1 MAQYD
6 SLKDYIRLNHLDTI
20 VEGVNDYIRTSSNV
34 KLRINDLKIL
44 TQGKIVFMPSDI
56 IVQSEITF
64 SPFDILTFI
73 LGISCE
79 ESHEDN
85 NSVGVYYYNVM
96 LRGNMSNRF
105 SDLCVL
111 AVEECTQESLISETV
126 TSMFGLPNI
135 AVDNLEEEADRVRKR
150 LYTSVKRIE
159 EHRYRFNPVLIKE
172 KYKKSDNMH
181 MWPAELPE
189 ECLGQ
194 IRFEA
199 SSATIYDINDPYT
212 PHPNYPIPANTILL
226 NVKYYRN
233 EIDCDD
239 IITAAHELVH
249 WEIHRDY
256 MRLLQFLDDR
266 YKVMECKTVPIPLDN
281 NMSLKEKA
289 RWYAEWQANE
299 LAIRV
304 AMPKHLVEEA
314 IEEYNNDE
322 SVHNSTD
329 VPFSGP
335 YYQNMIYK
343 LAWDFNVPK
352 EIMKMRFRQLGYD
365 FADGI
370 FVTVDNCNYQPF
382 TFAQGTLKEN
392 ETFVI
397 DRVNYER
404 LLRENSDFKK
414 LISSGRY
421 IYLGYVVC
429 MFDTKYIDIVCD
441 SDCVDFVLSSYARQH
456 ADECCLKFC
465 LHNNCTESRNAL
477 LYDHVFLYR
486 EPYSEESEYYFDKND
501 NNDNMRLSQLM
512 LDKIQ
517 DEIDEKGQC
526 ERDDALI
533 YEMKKEGVDTFSKAL
548 TYIMDKANNP
558 RITKNHIAEVLGCS
572 EKTVQNYRHRDV
584 PDTVENVMLICLA
597 CKTGPKVSEFLINKA
612 VGGIPDIGKKKTA
625 YKFLLKYTGTS
636 LDYWN
641 MILAKFELPPI
652 KRYDQ

>member
-1 MAQYD
+1 MAQYE

-56 IVQSEITF
+56 MVQSEITF

-79 ESHEDN
+79 ESDEDN

-96 LRGNMSNRF
+96 LRGNMSKRF
-105 SDLCVL
+105 SDLHVL

-126 TSMFGLPNI
+126 TGMFGLPDI
-135 AVDNLEEEADRVRKR
+135 GVDNLEEEADRVHKS
-150 LYTSVKRIE
+150 LYTSVKRNE
-159 EHRYRFNPVLIKE
+159 EHRYRFEPVLIKE
-172 KYKKSDNMH
+172 KFKKSDNMH

-199 SSATIYDINDPYT
+199 SFATIYDINDPYT
-212 PHPNYPIPANTILL
+212 PHPNYPIPANSILL

-233 EIDCDD
+233 EIGCDD

-304 AMPKHLVEEA
+304 AMPKYLVEGA
-314 IEEYNNDE
+314 IAEYNNDE
-322 SVHNSTD
+322 SVHNPAD
-329 VPFSGP
+329 IPFSGM

-343 LAWDFNVPK
+343 LSWDFNVPK
-352 EIMKMRFRQLGYD
+352 EVMKIRLRQLGYD
-365 FADGI
+365 YADGTL
-370 FVTVDNCNYQPF
+370 VTVDDCFYPPF
-382 TFAQGTLKEN
+382 TFPQGTLKEN

-397 DRVNYER
+397 DRANYER
-404 LLRENSDFKK
+404 LLLENEEFAE
-414 LISSGRY
+414 LIDKSFFVY
-421 IYLGYVVC
+421 TGYVVC
-429 MFDTKYIDIVCD
+429 LYDAKYIKPIVHNCQ
-441 SDCVDFVLSSYARQH
+441 VLYELTDYACEH
-456 ADECCLKFC
+456 ADECLIKFRYKKITNTG
-465 LHNNCTESRNAL
+465 LIYS
-477 LYDHVFLYR
+477 DHISSY
-486 EPYSEESEYYFDKND
+486 
-501 NNDNMRLSQLM
+501 LSKIPEFNKVEIEGFKICGVNKE
-512 LDKIQ
+512 LDKIIN
-517 DEIDEKGQC
+517 DDIEK
-526 ERDDALI
+526 
-533 YEMKKEGVDTFSKAL
+533 YVDTINELKSRKCSTF
-548 TYIMDKANNP
+548 ANTLVLHMRKNNIEEKYLSCRTQISIP
-558 RITKNHIAEVLGCS
+558 LIRDYYKGTKIPGE
-572 EKTVQNYRHRDV
+572 
-584 PDTVENVMLICLA
+584 ENVMALCIGLKLHPDFCYDMFEKA
-597 CKTGPKVSEFLINKA
+597 NYYIKSDTPQHIAYRFL
-612 VGGIPDIGKKKTA
+612 
-625 YKFLLKYTGTS
+625 FKYTYKSIDTC
-636 LDYWN
+636 N
-641 MILAKFELPPI
+641 AILEKLGQKPVP
-652 KRYDQ
+652 KKNKPQN

>member
-64 SPFDILTFI
+64 MPFDILTFI

-79 ESHEDN
+79 ESNEGN

-233 EIDCDD
+233 DIDCDD

-266 YKVMECKTVPIPLDN
+266 YKVMECKKVPIPLDN

-365 FADGI
+365 YADGVRYTTI
-370 FVTVDNCNYQPF
+370 DDMLMPPF
-382 TFAQGTLKEN
+382 TFPRGTLKEN

-397 DRVNYER
+397 DRANYER
-404 LLRENSDFKK
+404 LLLENEEFAELIESKK
-414 LISSGRY
+414 Y
-421 IYLGYVVC
+421 VYVGYAVC
-429 MFDTKYIDIVCD
+429 RLDTKYVDVIFNYD
-441 SDCVDFVLSSYARQH
+441 SIDFVLSDYAREH
-456 ADECCLKFC
+456 AEECCLRFC
-465 LHNNCTESRNAL
+465 LFSKNDDSRNS
-477 LYDHVFLYR
+477 LYYNHVYLCK
-486 EPYSEESEYYFDKND
+486 EAYSEASTYYFDKK
-501 NNDNMRLSQLM
+501 NNYNSLSSLM
-512 LDKIQ
+512 ADKIQ
-517 DEIDEKGQC
+517 DEIDGKAQC
-526 ERDDALI
+526 KRDDELI
-533 YEMKKEGVDTFSKAL
+533 HEMKKEGVDTFSEAL
-548 TYIMDKANNP
+548 IFIMDKTGLN
-558 RITKNHIAEVLGCS
+558 KNDIAQVLGCS
-572 EKTVQNYRHRDV
+572 EKTVQNYRNGDE
-584 PDTVENVMLICLA
+584 PNSVETVMLICLA
-597 CKTGPKVSEFLINKA
+597 CKTGPKVSEFLINKTS
-612 VGGIPDIGKKKTA
+612 VGIPDKGNKKIA
-625 YKFLLKYTGTS
+625 YEFLLKYSDTS
-636 LDYWN
+636 LKYWN
-641 MILAKFELPPI
+641 MLLDKFGVEHI
-652 KRYDQ
+652 KRYDGKEE